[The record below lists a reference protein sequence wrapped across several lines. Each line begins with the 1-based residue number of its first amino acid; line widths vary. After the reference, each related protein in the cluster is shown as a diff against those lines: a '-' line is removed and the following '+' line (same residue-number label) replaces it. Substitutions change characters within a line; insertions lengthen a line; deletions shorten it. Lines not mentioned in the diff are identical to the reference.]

1 VGERSGERSL
11 IAGIPVDAAL
21 GKVDYYEAV
30 GFSDH
35 LATSRFWYRLL
46 NCGFRLPAGGGTDA
60 MTNYASLRGPVGLDR
75 VYVKT
80 GGAIDHRLFLDGLR
94 AGRTFATNGPLVE
107 LALRPH
113 GAAAWSEPGAEIALA
128 RGRTELEAR
137 VWLRSI
143 VPVDRLEVVGN
154 GTVVASIPLTGDR
167 TAAEAVVRVPATGS
181 GWYVLRAYAE
191 HSRHPVLDVYPFAT
205 TSPVYV
211 TMDGSP
217 LRSPEDARSFMD
229 WIDRLEAFVGRH
241 PGWNTAEEKQAVL
254 RQLAAARAVYARQTG
269 GRP

>member
-1 VGERSGERSL
+1 
-11 IAGIPVDAAL
+11 VDAAL

-35 LATSRFWYRLL
+35 LATNRFWYRLL
-46 NCGFRLPAGGGTDA
+46 NCGFRIPAGAGTDA

-80 GGAIDHRLFLDGLR
+80 GGAVDHRLFLDGLR

-107 LALRPH
+107 LAVRPR
-113 GAAAWSEPGAEIALA
+113 GTAAWSEPGAELALA
-128 RGRTELEAR
+128 RGGTELEAR

-154 GTVVASIPLTGDR
+154 GVVVASVPLTGDR
-167 TAAEAVVRVPATGS
+167 TSADAVVRLPAARS

-191 HSRHPVLDVYPFAT
+191 HSRHPVLDLYPFAT

-211 TMDGSP
+211 TVDGAP
-217 LRSPEDARSFMD
+217 VRSPGDARSFMD
-229 WIDRLEAFVGRH
+229 WIDRLQAFAERH
-241 PGWNTAEEKQAVL
+241 SGWNTDAEKQAAV
-254 RQLAAARAVYARQTG
+254 RQLAAARAVYARQAG